1 MKKSVKRCALSVGP
15 KDRHPSTVNRQPIV
29 FIILML
35 LLVSCT
41 KDPGTP
47 SGDLNGVYI
56 GDYSQ
61 TGAVQDFAYVKLVF
75 VGSNFSGEGTDS
87 IRSICNGSYQITGD
101 SINFKNFCSTPD
113 PELLLAGKYKIT
125 TVGDSLY
132 FKRDS
137 PADTIHYTEL
147 FSLKSQ

>member
-1 MKKSVKRCALSVGP
+1 MRVENRQ
-15 KDRHPSTVNRQPIV
+15 PSTVNRQPIV

-61 TGAVQDFAYVKLVF
+61 TGAV
-75 VGSNFSGEGTDS
+75 N
-87 IRSICNGSYQITGD
+87 R
-101 SINFKNFCSTPD
+101 FCLCKTCFCR
-113 PELLLAGKYKIT
+113 KQ
-125 TVGDSLY
+125 
-132 FKRDS
+132 F
-137 PADTIHYTEL
+137 
-147 FSLKSQ
+147 QW

>member
-1 MKKSVKRCALSVGP
+1 MRVKVCER
-15 KDRHPSTVNRQPIV
+15 STVICQLIR
-29 FIILML
+29 FFGIILL
-35 LLVSCT
+35 GFIVSCT

-61 TGAVQDFAYVKLVF
+61 SGAVKEFAYVKIVF
-75 VGSNFSGEGTDS
+75 VGSNFSGDSTDS
-87 IRSICNGSYQITGD
+87 LRSICNGSYQITGD

-113 PELLLAGKYKIT
+113 PELLLAGKYKMK

-132 FKRDS
+132 FSRDS
-137 PADTIHYTEL
+137 PADTIRYTEL
-147 FSLKSQ
+147 FSLKSQQ